1 MVPRRHQETKTSLL
15 REENTRYK
23 SEAADLLLVCVKAA
37 DKGTELYVSGA
48 YCTANKLQISYSKA
62 PLFVNTIRAPAM
74 PLHR

>member
-1 MVPRRHQETKTSLL
+1 MVPRRHQETKTSPL
-15 REENTRYK
+15 REQKTRYK
-23 SEAADLLLVCVKAA
+23 SEAADLLVCVKAA

-48 YCTANKLQISYSKA
+48 YFKANKLQISYLKA